1 MRRRWISL
9 LSVVVMLAL
18 GASTVQATE
27 VFLPWSTPVKV
38 EGMSAVRLS
47 AVWYKDQL
55 HIAHGGKDSDA
66 VWHAWWDGKQWM
78 TNRVSNLDGR
88 GTPALVVYQNTLHM
102 IYKGDNNTL
111 WHATSEGHNWTPR
124 GKIPGQKSHYNPS
137 VVLYPYGNQYAS
149 SPGGQGGEVLWMWH
163 GGGSKD
169 SKRDE
174 WFSFFDG
181 AAWTPDMKM
190 TGVAENTQ
198 ALCMHGALLY
208 RASVYFSGITVL
220 SFSSA
225 GWLPTGAKPKDGH
238 STTPVCLVSD
248 GSDLFMFYRHSRAG
262 SGKPEPIHASVLKG
276 TSWENPWPVKDFL
289 ASDSPVVVAVPG
301 KKKQFHLLFTRNKEI
316 YLSSTL
322 TLQPGLKPVM
332 VVPAK

>member
-1 MRRRWISL
+1 
-9 LSVVVMLAL
+9 MLTL

-78 TNRVSNLDGR
+78 TNLVSNLQGR
-88 GTPALVVYQNTLHM
+88 GTPALAVYQNTLHM
-102 IYKGDNNTL
+102 IYKGDDNTL
-111 WHATSEGHNWTPR
+111 WHATSEGRNWTPR

-137 VVLYPYGNQYAS
+137 VVCYPNGNMYAS
-149 SPGGQGGEVLWMWH
+149 SSGGQGGEVLWMWH

-181 AAWTPDMKM
+181 GAWTPDMKM
-190 TGVAENTQ
+190 TGATENTQ

-220 SFSSA
+220 SFNSN
-225 GWLPTGAKPKDGH
+225 GWLPTGEKPKDGH

-248 GSDLFMFYRHSRAG
+248 GSDLFMFYRHSQSD

-276 TSWENPWPVKDFL
+276 ISWENPWPVKDFL